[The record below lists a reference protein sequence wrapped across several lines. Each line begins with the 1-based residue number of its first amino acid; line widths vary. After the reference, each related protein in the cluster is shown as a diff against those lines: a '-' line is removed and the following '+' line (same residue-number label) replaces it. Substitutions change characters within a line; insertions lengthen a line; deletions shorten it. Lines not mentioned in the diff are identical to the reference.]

1 MPKAASSS
9 TLPDRP
15 ESDHSTDRQTKSTEK
30 RSAVRKSSETK
41 KELTSSEQEQ
51 EKSEAARKLAEFTN
65 RLSEAGRFGNNKQSE
80 PSKKVQDLN
89 PKQSESGNKQPDVSR
104 KHSDTTKGFESSKP
118 SVHSTNLG
126 RPEARSFAAVP
137 ERPADFSSPKGGLAR
152 RIDNLSRTL
161 DTKQEDP
168 ETSFKSEQDRSIG
181 WSNHILK
188 PEPGERSEPEDTRME
203 SSTRSVWSE
212 TRIRPETGK
221 PEPSANTQQYQ
232 NKVSLFLGGSFRFY
246 ILVFYKAEFKYHL
259 LNYFLSF

>member
-30 RSAVRKSSETK
+30 RLAGRKSSETK

-51 EKSEAARKLAEFTN
+51 EKSEAARKLADFTN

-104 KHSDTTKGFESSKP
+104 KHSDTGKGFESSKP

-137 ERPADFSSPKGGLAR
+137 ERPADFSSPKGGLAQ
-152 RIDNLSRTL
+152 RIDNLSRTF

-168 ETSFKSEQDRSIG
+168 ETSSKSEQDRSIG

-188 PEPGERSEPEDTRME
+188 PERSEPEDSRME

-212 TRIRPETGK
+212 NRVRPEIGK
-221 PEPSANTQQYQ
+221 PEPSPNTQQYQ
-232 NKVSLFLGGSFRFY
+232 NKVSNFFGGVHSDFIFWFLQSRIQISSFM
-246 ILVFYKAEFKYHL
+246 L
-259 LNYFLSF
+259 